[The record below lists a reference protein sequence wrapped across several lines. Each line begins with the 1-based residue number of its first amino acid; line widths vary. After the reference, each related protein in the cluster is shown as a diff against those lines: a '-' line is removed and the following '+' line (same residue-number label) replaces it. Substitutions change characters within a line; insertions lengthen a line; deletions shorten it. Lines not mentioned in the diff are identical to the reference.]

1 MSLSSGPVNARVSKE
16 AVLTQL
22 GRILTSPIFSQ
33 SRRLTKFLQF
43 VVTAGAQ
50 GDSERVKE
58 YAIGVEVFDRGKD
71 FDPRIDPIVRVQA
84 AKLRSKLLEYYSIE
98 GAQDPIVIS
107 IPKGTYAAVF
117 ETSPGVAKPSENV
130 RASIAVLPFVNMS
143 KEPENEYFSDGLT
156 EEIINVLATI
166 PGLQVVARTSVFAF
180 KGVAKDIREI
190 GAQLGVETVVEG
202 SVRRS
207 GERLRITV
215 QLIDVKSGYHMLS
228 GTYQR
233 QLS

>member
-84 AKLRSKLLEYYSIE
+84 AKLRSKLLEYYASS

-107 IPKGTYAAVF
+107 MPKGSYAP
-117 ETSPGVAKPSENV
+117 EIRDQQPAKA
-130 RASIAVLPFVNMS
+130 RAPTKPPPDRSRIAVLPFLNMS
-143 KEPENEYFSDGLT
+143 TDPDNEYFSDGLT
-156 EEIINVLATI
+156 EELINRLARV
-166 PGLQVVARTSVFAF
+166 PSLQVVARTSAFCF
-180 KGVAKDIREI
+180 KGQNQDLREVGAKLNV
-190 GAQLGVETVVEG
+190 GTV
-202 SVRRS
+202 
-207 GERLRITV
+207 
-215 QLIDVKSGYHMLS
+215 
-228 GTYQR
+228 
-233 QLS
+233 